1 MGSASQKQAIRWQV
15 FPRNRV
21 ASDLLRSVISAF
33 EAELD
38 KIGTPTNGLKSN
50 EVLAVVRPRLEE
62 LGFVVEGSGKVSR
75 PVLFGEN
82 DRPTKTYNVDGY
94 HDSTGIVLEVEAG
107 QAVENNRFAI
117 DLLKAISIQG
127 ANHLVMAIPANY
139 HPERLKSSGKPP
151 KREFDE
157 VLKVLDALFS
167 AGRVQ
172 LPLTSV
178 VVIGY

>member
-1 MGSASQKQAIRWQV
+1 MAVAAQKHSIRWQV
-15 FPRNRV
+15 FPRNQPTN
-21 ASDLLRSVISAF
+21 DLLRGVIGAF

-38 KIGTPTNGLKSN
+38 NIGTPHNGLKSN
-50 EVLAVVRPRLEE
+50 EVLAAMRPRLEE
-62 LGFVVEGSGKVSR
+62 LGFEVEGSGKVSR

-94 HDSTGIVLEVEAG
+94 HELSGTILEVEAG

-117 DLLKAISIQG
+117 DLLKAFSIQG
-127 ANHLVMAIPANY
+127 ANFLVMAIPANY
-139 HPERLKSSGKPP
+139 HPERLKKSGKSP

-157 VLKVLDALFS
+157 VVKVLDALFS
-167 AGRVQ
+167 AGRIQ
-172 LPLTSV
+172 MPLKSI

>member
-1 MGSASQKQAIRWQV
+1 MGSKSQKQSIRWQV

-21 ASDLLRSVISAF
+21 ASDLIRAVVNAF
-33 EAELD
+33 ESELG
-38 KIGTPTNGLKSN
+38 KIGTPENGLKSN

-62 LGFVVEGSGKVSR
+62 LNFLVEGSGKVAR

-94 HDSTGIVLEVEAG
+94 HESTGTVLEVEAG

-127 ANHLVMAIPANY
+127 ANHLVMAIPASY
-139 HPERLKSSGKPP
+139 HPERLKSAVKPP

-157 VLKVLDALFS
+157 VVKVLDALFS
-167 AGRVQ
+167 AGRIQ